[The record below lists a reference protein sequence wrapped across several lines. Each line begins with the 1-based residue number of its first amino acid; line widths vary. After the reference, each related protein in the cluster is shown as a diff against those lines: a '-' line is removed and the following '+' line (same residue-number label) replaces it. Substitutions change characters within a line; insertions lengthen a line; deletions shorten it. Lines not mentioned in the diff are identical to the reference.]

1 MIWTKEV
8 GHPGV
13 QNWVIASDGGAVLAS
28 MKGQRR
34 MTSLVGE
41 VVREAG
47 EGHSFVYVPGHQGHV
62 GNEMADA
69 LAKEATV
76 SGRRVEVE
84 IPRAYTRRQCRDR
97 SWQLWSQEWE
107 ALEDGTGMDGG
118 GAKVYLQFM
127 PTLGCLRDKVWRGK
141 AGGRRVL
148 QLLSGHCNVGGYLA
162 SVKKQESGSCGY
174 CGLEEEDVHH
184 YLLRCPRWYMQRLEM
199 DDLIVRG
206 DPGSSLGNMFR
217 ELERLAR
224 YVKRTGRLDF

>member
-1 MIWTKEV
+1 M
-8 GHPGV
+8 
-13 QNWVIASDGGAVLAS
+13 D
-28 MKGQRR
+28 
-34 MTSLVGE
+34 TSG
-41 VVREAG
+41 
-47 EGHSFVYVPGHQGHV
+47 
-62 GNEMADA
+62 
-69 LAKEATV
+69 AKEATV
-76 SGRRVEVE
+76 SGRRVEVA
-84 IPRAYTRRQCRDR
+84 IPRAYIRRLCRDR

-206 DPGSSLGNMFR
+206 DPRSSLGNMFR

>member
-1 MIWTKEV
+1 
-8 GHPGV
+8 
-13 QNWVIASDGGAVLAS
+13 

-47 EGHSFVYVPGHQGHV
+47 EGHSFVYVPGHRGHA

-76 SGRRVEVE
+76 SGRRVEVA
-84 IPRAYTRRQCRDR
+84 IPRAYTRRLCRDR

-127 PTLGCLRDKVWRGK
+127 PTLGCLQDKVWRGK

-148 QLLSGHCNVGGYLA
+148 QLLSGHC
-162 SVKKQESGSCGY
+162 K
-174 CGLEEEDVHH
+174 
-184 YLLRCPRWYMQRLEM
+184 
-199 DDLIVRG
+199 
-206 DPGSSLGNMFR
+206 
-217 ELERLAR
+217 
-224 YVKRTGRLDF
+224 